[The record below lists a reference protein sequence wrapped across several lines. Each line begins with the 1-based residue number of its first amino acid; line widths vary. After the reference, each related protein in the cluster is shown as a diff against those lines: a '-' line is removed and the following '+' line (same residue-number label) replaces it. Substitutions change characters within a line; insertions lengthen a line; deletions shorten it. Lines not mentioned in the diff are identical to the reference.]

1 MANQDSAVQPSAR
14 GAGLTDP
21 RRGST
26 RLVWMLAVLVVTMRV
41 AWLWPWLLAFEV
53 VLLCLFRRVHSIHTS
68 FSFLELGTVVWMI
81 FFILRRTWG
90 HHRAHIAATL
100 LSAAPL
106 LASLG
111 VLPWS
116 QRMGSYALLI
126 FGTVLLYLF
135 RHRFLTL

>member
-1 MANQDSAVQPSAR
+1 VEQQHLHAIVTHASFHRLMSSPLVSPSKPCKKW
-14 GAGLTDP
+14 P
-21 RRGST
+21 RRDLI
-26 RLVWMLAVLVVTMRV
+26 R
-41 AWLWPWLLAFEV
+41 LWPWLLAFEV